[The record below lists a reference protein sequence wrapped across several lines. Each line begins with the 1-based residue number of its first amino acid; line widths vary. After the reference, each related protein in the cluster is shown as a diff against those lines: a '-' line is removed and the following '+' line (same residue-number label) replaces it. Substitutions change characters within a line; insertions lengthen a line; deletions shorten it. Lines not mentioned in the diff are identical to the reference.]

1 MAAIFV
7 IIVSS
12 VTGAIGWWIGEF
24 FGFTAALVLSTVAS
38 VIGIYYAQRI
48 NREYFGY

>member
-7 IIVSS
+7 ILVSS
-12 VTGAIGWWIGEF
+12 VTGAIGWWVGEF

-38 VIGIYYAQRI
+38 VFGIYYAQRI